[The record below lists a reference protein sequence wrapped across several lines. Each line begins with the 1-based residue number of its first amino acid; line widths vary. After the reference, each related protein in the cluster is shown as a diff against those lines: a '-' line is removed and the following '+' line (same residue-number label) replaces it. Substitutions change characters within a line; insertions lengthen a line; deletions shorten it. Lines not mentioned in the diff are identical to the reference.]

1 MSVIYKL
8 VRIEQ
13 NQPETEIEL
22 DNEQVGLITDAL
34 YSLYENLQ
42 YEDNLSVEQM
52 GDLEYSVMDIIS
64 QIDSLEV
71 VWNTFVVV

>member
-71 VWNTFVVV
+71 V